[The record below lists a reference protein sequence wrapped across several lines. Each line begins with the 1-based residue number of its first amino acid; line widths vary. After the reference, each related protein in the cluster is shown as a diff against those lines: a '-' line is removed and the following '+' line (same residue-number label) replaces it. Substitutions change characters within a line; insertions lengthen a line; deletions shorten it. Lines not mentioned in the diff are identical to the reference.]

1 MRYGDLGMWLIRR
14 GWFTQDTGA
23 VRGPL
28 RQPLRTLLS
37 RPIDARLSE
46 SARRA
51 LADHLRPDVTKLTT
65 LVGFE
70 PRNWS
75 L

>member
-1 MRYGDLGMWLIRR
+1 MRGELAAWQAEVTKLREDNADLEQSLDELQAQ
-14 GWFTQDTGA
+14 T
-23 VRGPL
+23 
-28 RQPLRTLLS
+28 
-37 RPIDARLSE
+37 DARLSE

-51 LADHLRPDVTKLTT
+51 LSDHLRPDVTKLTT